1 MSTSF
6 PFASPILKVNKG
18 AASCESYCLLYIQ
31 NKLVRITV
39 VSAIFAFTFCRFC
52 HFLFPP
58 VVLLSIKCPYVPV
71 IYLSQ
76 ITSKILQM
84 PSNIF
89 YNNFSF
95 QYSLFSWKKI
105 DSILSLSVNIKRSKF
120 GM

>member
-6 PFASPILKVNKG
+6 PFASPILKVNTG

-39 VSAIFAFTFCRFC
+39 FCRFC